1 MAVKDFDL
9 EDPFDLVG
17 KPVPIE
23 EGHDNIEEMT
33 RCVIEEYLSMGW
45 SGKVIIRMFKNP
57 IYTGPHTIYKARG
70 EEYVLRMIEEAK
82 EKHAALMQRL
92 FGNSVQQEV

>member
-17 KPVPIE
+17 TPVPIE
-23 EGHDNIEEMT
+23 EGHDNVAEMA

-45 SGKVIIRMFKNP
+45 SGKVILRMFKTP
-57 IYTGPHTIYKARG
+57 TYTGPHAIYQSRG
-70 EEYVLRMIEEAK
+70 EDYVLGLIQEAK
-82 EKHAALMQRL
+82 EKHAALMKRL
-92 FGNSVQQEV
+92 FGNSVQQEA